1 MLSTDMTPQRELSE
15 VTIVASSMHFFFLLV
30 RLFASSQYFQR
41 PVTCIVFCVLCF
53 FHSLIALLPISI
65 LDSLQLCRVLSLD
78 TVECSTVL
86 LSIKVSECVSE

>member
-1 MLSTDMTPQRELSE
+1 M
-15 VTIVASSMHFFFLLV
+15 
-30 RLFASSQYFQR
+30 
-41 PVTCIVFCVLCF
+41 FCVLCF